1 MAASALC
8 RTSWSVRRGRFLSWT
23 LTRVGATT
31 IEVPAGLALG
41 AEQREGL
48 EKATADPPRGRG
60 LPPRDVVRARPR
72 SPGRPGGG
80 APAPGPAAGGGPPRP
95 HPPPRPAPPEEGG
108 GPASPP
114 RPPDRS
120 RDRAA
125 PTIARNSP

>member
-48 EKATADPPRGRG
+48 EKATADPPRCRG
-60 LPPRDVVRARPR
+60 LPPRDVVRVRPR
-72 SPGRPGGG
+72 SARRADAAACSSRHAIGGG
-80 APAPGPAAGGGPPRP
+80 IAAAAAQPTAGCL
-95 HPPPRPAPPEEGG
+95 
-108 GPASPP
+108 
-114 RPPDRS
+114 
-120 RDRAA
+120 RAA
-125 PTIARNSP
+125 